1 MNKFSFIIP
10 ARAGSKRIKDKNIL
24 KFKSKS
30 LIENAVSQSLSF
42 NNQVE
47 NIIVSSDSFE
57 YLSKIKNNPQI
68 IKDLRPKK
76 YAYDDTKSEEMLYY
90 LIKKYFYKISDNI
103 ILLQPTSPLRKNI
116 DIIKCIKL
124 YSSNQKNVI
133 SGYQSGKQLIINGS
147 IYIFNK
153 NKFLSNR
160 KVIGND
166 FIFYKMPK
174 NRSLDLDTKE
184 DLLLLRKYE

>member
-10 ARAGSKRIKDKNIL
+10 AREGSKRIKDKNIL

-42 NNQVE
+42 NNQIE
-47 NIIVSSDSFE
+47 NIIVSSDSSE
-57 YLSKIKNNPQI
+57 YLSKIKNNAQI

-76 YAYDDTKSEEMLYY
+76 YADDDTKSEEMLYY

-103 ILLQPTSPLRKNI
+103 ILLQPTSPLRKII

-160 KVIGND
+160 KIIGND

>member
-10 ARAGSKRIKDKNIL
+10 AREGSKRIKDKNIL

-42 NNQVE
+42 NNQIE
-47 NIIVSSDSFE
+47 NIIVSSDSSE
-57 YLSKIKNNPQI
+57 YLSKIKNNAQI

-76 YAYDDTKSEEMLYY
+76 YADDDTKSEEMLYY

-103 ILLQPTSPLRKNI
+103 ILLQPTSPLRKII